1 MPRADFGDRG
11 HSQKI
16 GEPSFLKS
24 DLGVRSSRW
33 YLNLMVLSE
42 IPQVQSLSIREK
54 LELVDDLWKSVSADL
69 DAMEVTQEEKDL
81 LDERWSN
88 FLANPASALT
98 VDQFK
103 IQLHALRA

>member
-1 MPRADFGDRG
+1 MIF
-11 HSQKI
+11 
-16 GEPSFLKS
+16 
-24 DLGVRSSRW
+24 
-33 YLNLMVLSE
+33 SE

-54 LELVDDLWKSVSADL
+54 LELVDDLWKSVSSDL

-88 FLANPASALT
+88 FLQNPASALT

-103 IQLHALRA
+103 MQLHALRA